1 VTTGDIFIATLVQYM
16 LSQLP
21 ALIALVVAIVLV
33 VVHRPRD
40 RRRAA
45 TGIGAFV
52 LALLCT
58 VIWPV
63 VVATT
68 AWLPTQGHAMAGSVL
83 NGAADFVLRALTGL
97 AWLLVVVALFPGR
110 TASTR

>member
-1 VTTGDIFIATLVQYM
+1 MTTGDIFIATLGQYTF
-16 LSQLP
+16 SQLP
-21 ALIALVVAIVLV
+21 ALMALVVAIVLV
-33 VVHRPRD
+33 VVHWSKD

-45 TGIGAFV
+45 MGIGAFG

-97 AWLLVVVALFPGR
+97 AWVLVVAALFRGKA
-110 TASTR
+110 ASTR